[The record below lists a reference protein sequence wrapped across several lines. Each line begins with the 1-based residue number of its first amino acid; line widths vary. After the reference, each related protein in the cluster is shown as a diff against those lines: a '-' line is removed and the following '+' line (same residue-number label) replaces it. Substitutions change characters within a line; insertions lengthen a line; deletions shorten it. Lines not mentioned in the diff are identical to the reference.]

1 MQNTKKKKTARNIIL
16 ITAAVIIVAVA
27 AWAIVSSRNQ
37 HNDQTSQG
45 IVLDENAE
53 AWDGNMNDLSGGK
66 DGIKIPGYGELTV
79 PKNDSTWNI
88 TLANPKDNHCYFR
101 YTITVNDDTLY
112 KSDLIEPGKAIKQFK
127 VSKRLDPG
135 DYEIYLKISTY
146 SMDDDLTPMNGANI
160 KSVLHVI

>member
-1 MQNTKKKKTARNIIL
+1 MICRIRKEKTARNIIL

-79 PKNDSTWNI
+79 PKMTAPGILHWQIQRTTIVISDIPLLSMTIRFTNQILLN
-88 TLANPKDNHCYFR
+88 LAKP
-101 YTITVNDDTLY
+101 
-112 KSDLIEPGKAIKQFK
+112 
-127 VSKRLDPG
+127 
-135 DYEIYLKISTY
+135 
-146 SMDDDLTPMNGANI
+146 
-160 KSVLHVI
+160 